1 MANVYKST
9 ISQWNN
15 DISVY
20 EYSYTEYFT
29 SKKKAIANA
38 VSIIRILDEDE
49 ANIEIYKSF
58 IGVSNK
64 KGFGRSY
71 FITKEYVA

>member
-1 MANVYKST
+1 MANIYKST
-9 ISQWNN
+9 ISRWND

-49 ANIEIYKSF
+49 ATIKTNKSYTD
-58 IGVSNK
+58 VSSK
-64 KGFGRSY
+64 KGFGRFY

>member
-1 MANVYKST
+1 MANIYKST
-9 ISQWNN
+9 ISQWNA

-49 ANIEIYKSF
+49 ATITTNESYT
-58 IGVSNK
+58 GVSNK

-71 FITKEYVA
+71 FITKQYVA

>member
-1 MANVYKST
+1 MANIYKST
-9 ISQWNN
+9 ISQWNA

-49 ANIEIYKSF
+49 ATITTNKSYTD
-58 IGVSNK
+58 VSSK
-64 KGFGRSY
+64 KGYGRSY
-71 FITKEYVA
+71 FITKEYLA

>member
-9 ISQWNN
+9 ISQWNE

-29 SKKKAIANA
+29 SKKKAIENA

-49 ANIEIYKSF
+49 AKVETNKSF
-58 IGVSNK
+58 ISVCNK
-64 KGFGRSY
+64 KGFGRHY

>member
-1 MANVYKST
+1 MANIYKST
-9 ISQWNN
+9 ISQWNA

-20 EYSYTEYFT
+20 EHSYTEYFT

-49 ANIEIYKSF
+49 AIIKTNKSYTD
-58 IGVSNK
+58 VSSK
-64 KGFGRSY
+64 KGFGRFY

>member
-1 MANVYKST
+1 MANIYKST
-9 ISQWNN
+9 ISQWNA

-49 ANIEIYKSF
+49 ATIKTNKSYTD
-58 IGVSNK
+58 VSSK
-64 KGFGRSY
+64 KGYGRSY
-71 FITKEYVA
+71 FITKQYVA

>member
-1 MANVYKST
+1 MANIYKST
-9 ISQWNN
+9 ISQWNA

-20 EYSYTEYFT
+20 EHSYTEYFT

-49 ANIEIYKSF
+49 ATIKTNKSYTD
-58 IGVSNK
+58 VSSK
-64 KGFGRSY
+64 KGFGRFY